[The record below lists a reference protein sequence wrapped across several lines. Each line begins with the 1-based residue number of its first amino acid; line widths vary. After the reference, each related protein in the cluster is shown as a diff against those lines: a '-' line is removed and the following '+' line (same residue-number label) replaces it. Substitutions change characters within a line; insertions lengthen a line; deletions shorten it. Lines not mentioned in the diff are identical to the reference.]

1 VRFARKFANLRYER
15 GEKVKLRPQNTGSQP
30 TGTRFRG
37 NPFNIIFN
45 LALNR
50 LAVSAS
56 EAEKLA
62 AEPIQKPCFCTQ
74 TSNSLVENIPEL
86 DRSRPLDDKNY
97 LNFITRLKNEKN
109 AIK

>member
-1 VRFARKFANLRYER
+1 MR
-15 GEKVKLRPQNTGSQP
+15 LRPQNTRQP
-30 TGTRFRG
+30 TDWDARFRG

-74 TSNSLVENIPEL
+74 TSNSLVGNIPEL

-97 LNFITRLKNEKN
+97 LNFTI
-109 AIK
+109 